1 MKKQL
6 TLAVVATWTLILA
19 GCTNNSVV
27 EDSASNTQNSK
38 VSSQWTPTD
47 ISSQS
52 NLQVI
57 DMNTTY
63 EIGWNKVP
71 LAWKI
76 NLEKWIIKSVE
87 ILNPQW
93 VVQKFADWINEKVA
107 WKALSGLQVD
117 TVSWASYVTKWF
129 NDYLNTINK

>member
-6 TLAVVATWTLILA
+6 TLAAVATWALILA
-19 GCTNNSVV
+19 GCTNNSNV
-27 EDSASNTQNSK
+27 ENSNTNVQNSQN
-38 VSSQWTPTD
+38 SSQWTSVEIKPQT
-47 ISSQS
+47 

-57 DMNTTY
+57 DMSTTY

-76 NLEKWIIKSVE
+76 NLENWIVKSVE
-87 ILNPQW
+87 ISNPQW
-93 VVQKFADWINEKVA
+93 VVQKFADWINEKVV